1 MPHSGPALSG
11 PAPLNNLLS
20 RSVSQKPD
28 ELAMISDTGR
38 WTWRQLDQETTRVAT
53 YLAATGLKPG
63 DRVASLMPNC
73 GELLIY
79 FLACLKGG
87 LVSVPLN
94 YRYTPPE
101 IDYAM
106 EKAGAALL
114 LVHGERA
121 ADVAASAMA
130 GSLENGIISFDGQL
144 PGSIRLESVLQSE
157 TDGMSFQKVDENA
170 PAFLFH
176 TSGSTG
182 KPKAVM
188 HSHLSFGAITASFAK
203 AMLLRVD
210 DVVFPGGSISHVGS
224 LSTALAAFSVGSR
237 VVLSSG
243 FDATMILPLL
253 REQRPTV
260 MVMLPSALIALQHD
274 HNASGEDFS
283 SLRLCITGGDKFPLD
298 QEREFAELTGLA
310 IRETYGL
317 TEATDCLVDPPDQP
331 VRPGSVGVLSPGYR
345 ACLVDD
351 KGKEVPVGTD
361 GNLLLSGDPVSP
373 GYWQDP
379 DANAAAFVDGWFK
392 TGDVMQVDGD
402 GYFWFR
408 GRKKQIIVH
417 DGSNIAPQEI
427 EEAVMAHSA
436 IQLAGVVGVHDAV
449 HGENVWAYVSLRDG
463 AKRPTAQDIIDCARK
478 TVGYK
483 APEVIIFVDEM
494 PINATGKVDRL
505 ALKQLAAK
513 RVTADHGT

>member
-1 MPHSGPALSG
+1 MPLDGPKLPGPAKLSDLIAQALIERPDDVALVSG
-11 PAPLNNLLS
+11 SEHWTWQNLD
-20 RSVSQKPD
+20 RSVRT
-28 ELAMISDTGR
+28 LASYYVGC
-38 WTWRQLDQETTRVAT
+38 
-53 YLAATGLKPG
+53 GLEPG
-63 DRVASLMPNC
+63 QSVASLMPNC
-73 GELLIY
+73 GQLMIHY
-79 FLACLKGG
+79 LACLKAG

-121 ADVAASAMA
+121 ADVAASART
-130 GSLENGIISFDGQL
+130 GSLDHGIIGFDGQI
-144 PGSIRLESVLQSE
+144 PGSTRLESVLQSE
-157 TDGMSFQKVDENA
+157 TDAVSFQKVDESA

-188 HSHLSFGAITASFAK
+188 HNHRSFGAITASFAK
-203 AMLLRVD
+203 AMLLTDD

-237 VVLSSG
+237 VILSSG
-243 FDATMILPLL
+243 YDATMILPLL

-274 HNASGEDFS
+274 HNASGDDFS

-345 ACLVDD
+345 ARLVDD
-351 KGKEVPVGTD
+351 KGNEVPVGTD
-361 GNLLLSGDPVSP
+361 GNLLLSGDPVAP
-373 GYWQDP
+373 GYWQDQ

-463 AKRPTAQDIIDCARK
+463 AERPTAQHVIDCARK

-505 ALKQLAAK
+505 ALKQMAAN
-513 RVTADHGT
+513 RVSAHHNT